1 MIPATYERRLSR
13 PVSMTLFATPAAVV
27 VSCVGLLLVGLAD
40 RRGQLDQGAARLLFW
55 VGIVVLFVPPAVAA
69 VGASTRRVERVALV
83 AWLGIGLYLVK
94 LMQSP
99 LAFTYHDEFSTM
111 RTTQALA
118 RTGRLF
124 EENALIPI
132 HPWYPGLELVTS
144 AISSLADVRVF
155 VAGVIV
161 IAVARLAVVIL
172 LFVLFE
178 RLAGSSR
185 IGAVATVVYMTNP
198 NFVFFD
204 AQFAYESMALAF
216 AALVLVLAIRPVD
229 EQGPPWS
236 WLLVALAAFG
246 LAVTHHLTS
255 YAVLAFLVLAVVVG
269 RVRGERNERLTI
281 TTAVLLTAVAAW
293 SGFVGGQIWDYLVP
307 VFHRAWSSA
316 VALATGKRG
325 PKTLFHSSEG
335 SNPWWEKLLALSS
348 VLLILAIVPIGARL
362 ARLRRVSP
370 IVLALAG
377 ALLVYPVLLLIRLT
391 QAGTEVSNRSSEF
404 IFVPIALF
412 AALALAAL
420 LDRLPS
426 WRGRAV
432 LGAAFAVLLGG
443 GIVIGWAPWAE
454 VPGRYLVVADSRSI
468 EPRGVAAADWA
479 SRWLPPRSRILTDRI
494 NGLLMGSYGLLDPQI
509 GLYGHVGVSQVLL
522 SPTYGSQ
529 ERYVVDGDRIAY
541 VVVDRRLSTG
551 LPLVGYYAEQA
562 EPQAFLWEQ
571 PLPAQALAKF
581 DAVGTMSRVF
591 DDGDIQVYATG
602 R

>member
-1 MIPATYERRLSR
+1 MIPATVERRLSR
-13 PVSMTLFATPAAVV
+13 PVQLTLIASPGAIL
-27 VSCVGLLLVGLAD
+27 VSSAGLVLVGAAD
-40 RRGQLDQGAARLLFW
+40 RRGQLDQSGARLLFW
-55 VGIVVLFVPPAVAA
+55 LGILVVFVPPAVAA
-69 VGASTRRVERVALV
+69 VGASTRRLERVSLL
-83 AWLGIGLYLVK
+83 AWLGLGLYLVK

-161 IAVARLAVVIL
+161 IGIARLAVVLL
-172 LFVLFE
+172 LFVFFE
-178 RLAGSSR
+178 RLAHSAR
-185 IGAVATVVYMTNP
+185 VGALAALVYMANP

-204 AQFAYESMALAF
+204 AQFAYESMALAL
-216 AALVLVLAIRPVD
+216 AALVLVLAIRPDD
-229 EQGPPWS
+229 EQSPPWS
-236 WLLVALAAFG
+236 WVLVALAAFG

-255 YAVLAFLVLAVVVG
+255 YAVLAFLVLAVVAG
-269 RVRGERNERLTI
+269 RVRRDGNERLTI
-281 TTAVLLTAVAAW
+281 TAAVLLTAVAAW

-316 VALATGKRG
+316 VALASGKRG

-335 SNPWWEKLLALSS
+335 SNPWWEKVLALSS
-348 VLLILAIVPIGARL
+348 VLLILAVAPIGVRL
-362 ARLRRVSP
+362 VRLRRANPV
-370 IVLALAG
+370 VLALAA
-377 ALLVYPVLLLIRLT
+377 ALLVYPVLLLVRLT
-391 QAGTEVSNRSSEF
+391 QNGTEVSNRSSEF

-412 AALALAAL
+412 VAFALAAF
-420 LDRLPS
+420 LDRSPP
-426 WRGRAV
+426 WRGRVGVA
-432 LGAAFAVLLGG
+432 GALAVLLGG

-479 SRWLPPRSRILTDRI
+479 RRWLPPRSRILTDRI

-522 SPTYGSQ
+522 SPTYGPA
-529 ERYVVDGDRIAY
+529 ERFVVTGDRIDY

-562 EPQAFLWEQ
+562 EPNAFRWEQ
-571 PLPAQALAKF
+571 PLSPEALDKF
-581 DAVGTMSRVF
+581 DGVPTMSRLF
-591 DDGDIQVYATG
+591 DDGDIRVYSTG